1 MTSTEAKL
9 YQLKQLK
16 GKPLKQQLEHII
28 TYFWLP
34 ILLSLALLVGAVAY
48 IVHLVNMKDL
58 GLAVICLNAR
68 TNSEATTEFLED
80 FVQYASIDT
89 DTYEISLE
97 DRLFL
102 SDELSSDAYQANQ
115 VIMVQGSAGDLDVVA
130 GDMTFVQSYFYWDI
144 FGDLREQLTAQQQEK
159 YADYFL
165 YMDMAVLR
173 EMESSLD
180 ASPEQPDPT
189 KPELMAEPVPVALL
203 IPQGSRLLEAYYSD
217 VTAPICLGILG
228 NSENME
234 RVLSFLDYIME

>member
-16 GKPLKQQLEHII
+16 GKPLKLQLVHII